1 MVDIAGATAEASVR
15 LLTHKRM
22 SPSRTKTGFALL
34 ASGLL
39 AALACA
45 TPAARGAGR
54 PLDDN
59 AQRARTFVVAPERPA
74 TATPP
79 SDSAIEAMFAR
90 QVMQKRYVDA
100 LFAAVLGDDM
110 VVRKVGYPAPDGL
123 TIPAYLFSPRD
134 TGVSRSRPVI
144 LFVHGGVHGD
154 FGLGHIGQVRDLVR
168 RGYVIVAPEY
178 RGSTGYGRRFYD
190 AIDYGGREVDDVIAA
205 RDFLAREVPW
215 ADLDRTAVMGYS
227 HGGYIALF
235 AVIRRPELFRAAVA
249 HVPVANLPARMRTH
263 PAAYEALFAAQPAY
277 GGTLETNPRPYIE
290 RSPSSHARSLRR
302 PVLVHA
308 ADNDQDVFIV
318 ENRILRDSMV
328 AAGKDTAGLYTYRE
342 WHDPPGGHSFGV
354 LDTREGRE
362 SWRET
367 VAFLARHLA
376 PSRRSVSG
384 STTR

>member
-1 MVDIAGATAEASVR
+1 MPRT
-15 LLTHKRM
+15 
-22 SPSRTKTGFALL
+22 PSRALL
-34 ASGLL
+34 ASALL
-39 AALACA
+39 AAAGVTCA
-45 TPAARGAGR
+45 APIGTRDSHR
-54 PLDDN
+54 PLDDPQG
-59 AQRARTFVVAPERPA
+59 AHAAATGLERPVVA
-74 TATPP
+74 PP
-79 SDSAIEAMFAR
+79 SDSAIEAYFAR

-100 LFAAVLGDDM
+100 LFVGVLGGEM

-123 TIPAYLFSPRD
+123 TIPAYFFSPRD
-134 TGVSRSRPVI
+134 TTSALRPVI

-154 FGLGHIGQVRDLVR
+154 FGLGHIAQVRDLVQ
-168 RGYVIVAPEY
+168 RGYVVVAPEY

-205 RDFLAREVPW
+205 RGFLAREVPW
-215 ADLDRTAVMGYS
+215 ADLERTAVMGYS

-235 AVIRRPELFRAAVA
+235 AVIRRPEVFRAAIA
-249 HVPVANLPARMRTH
+249 HVPVADLPTRMRTH
-263 PAAYEALFAAQPAY
+263 GAGYQALFTAQSAY
-277 GGTLETNPRPYIE
+277 GAPLETHPRPYIE
-290 RSPSSHARSLRR
+290 RSPSSHARALRR

-354 LDTREGRE
+354 LDTPEGRE

-367 VAFLARHLA
+367 LAFLSRHLV
-376 PSRRSVSG
+376 PTRRSLSRSG
-384 STTR
+384 AR